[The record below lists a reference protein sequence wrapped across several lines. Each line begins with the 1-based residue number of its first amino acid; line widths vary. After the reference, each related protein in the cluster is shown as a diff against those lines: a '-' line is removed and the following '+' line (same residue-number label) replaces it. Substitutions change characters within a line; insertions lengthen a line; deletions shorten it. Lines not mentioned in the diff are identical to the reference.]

1 MYTKPTNKT
10 ILYTVLIVLLLLTV
24 LFNTGCGSL
33 RDNCRL
39 GGQTCDTLLGRS
51 TWDDYD
57 RINALEADSREQQR
71 QLDLHQ
77 KEIDGLSTQAN
88 YMIADI
94 RASEAQLATT
104 NALLALLQ
112 GTVNANEASTLN
124 AISILNG
131 QIDQLNTRIDY
142 NDTRIAD
149 MLVDIVELQQQDSV
163 VEYIIPCGNRPNA
176 FDETLLR
183 TKSGKLLA
191 YFESGGNRFLSILKP
206 GNYRTTD
213 GGKCYF
219 TVTANMQLTNQYRQ

>member
-1 MYTKPTNKT
+1 MTMNKS
-10 ILYTVLIVLLLLTV
+10 ILYTVLIVLLLLTF
-24 LFNTGCGSL
+24 LINTGCGNL
-33 RDNCRL
+33 RDNCHL
-39 GGQTCDTLLGRS
+39 DGQTCDSLLGRS
-51 TWDDYD
+51 GIDNDD
-57 RINALEADSREQQR
+57 RLSALERDNQR
-71 QLDLHQ
+71 QQATIDLHT
-77 KEIDGLSTQAN
+77 KEIESLQTQAN

-94 RASEAQLATT
+94 RTSEAQLATT
-104 NALLALLQ
+104 SGLLVLLQ
-112 GTVNANEASTLN
+112 ASVNANEASTLN

-131 QIDQLNTRIDY
+131 QIDQLNTHINY

-213 GGKCYF
+213 GGNCYF
-219 TVTANMQLTNQYRQ
+219 TVTANMQLTNQHR